1 MTEHLSISDWME
13 AVVTSS
19 DELSTTMLGLS
30 GVTAEAPEPKMP
42 DSKFTSL
49 ISVIGNTDAVQIGV
63 GGTMESCQLLV
74 KALMGMEP
82 EDENLPY
89 EEITDAFGEIA
100 NILAGQVKTEINKKA
115 PLDTNVGM
123 PVLIDGTLS
132 VPEESETLSA
142 NAMFGDI
149 PVVLLVMKSNMN
161 MQSLLEPS

>member
-1 MTEHLSISDWME
+1 MTENLSINDWME
-13 AVVTSS
+13 AVVVSS

-30 GVTAEAPEPKMP
+30 GVTAEAPVSKMP
-42 DSKFTSL
+42 ESKFTSL
-49 ISVIGNTDAVQIGV
+49 ISVIGNSDAVQIGV
-63 GGTMESCQLLV
+63 GGTMESCQMLV

-82 EDENLPY
+82 EEEDLPY

-115 PLDTNVGM
+115 PIDTNVGM

-142 NAMFGDI
+142 NAQFGDI
-149 PVVLLVMKSNMN
+149 PVVLLVLRNNGSFDGLEASN
-161 MQSLLEPS
+161 